1 MEKKFKGHVT
11 NQHKFS
17 TPYPIHY
24 FLGATD
30 SIHYFSGATTQI
42 HHNAP
47 PHDPDYHFWTATDPN
62 GYFFAPPYP
71 IHLWSSSRFSAGELP
86 ISRRRCS
93 AFARRPPT
101 RAALD
106 AAAPLRA
113 CSQGCRP
120 PIPPARGPRNGQM
133 AELSRAHCHI
143 RCRAAPAAAVGLLVN
158 LTRRPRLIHETAD

>member
-1 MEKKFKGHVT
+1 MIVANAQAEPIANLASHEANRNRGHESRFGGDGAIRAPWPDVKIKGHVS

-62 GYFFAPPYP
+62 SYFFAPPYP
-71 IHLWSSSRFSAGELP
+71 IHHNPLP
-86 ISRRRCS
+86 
-93 AFARRPPT
+93 
-101 RAALD
+101 LD
-106 AAAPLRA
+106 
-113 CSQGCRP
+113 
-120 PIPPARGPRNGQM
+120 
-133 AELSRAHCHI
+133 
-143 RCRAAPAAAVGLLVN
+143 
-158 LTRRPRLIHETAD
+158 